1 MRSARSGHRR
11 RLGYVLGVT
20 IASLAAAGAVI
31 GQSAPA
37 GATPA
42 SGSDYTAGVQG
53 TVFATTVVGS
63 RIYVGG
69 DFSYAGR
76 WVGRGAAVNET
87 TGRQGTLPL
96 RAVGT
101 IRTAVA
107 DGKGGWWIGGDFTQV
122 GGRTRAGLAR
132 ITSAGAL
139 ATWAPAV
146 TGSVRTLAVRNG
158 IVYAGGQFTAV
169 GGAARANLAALDS
182 TGAVLPWNPGANGP
196 VDSLV
201 ATGTGLLAGG
211 EFTSV
216 GGQARGGVAAVDA
229 AGAVSTWNPDVTGA
243 VRALALSP
251 DGATAYLG
259 GTFSAVGGQPR
270 TGLAAVSAADGT
282 VATWDPA
289 PDGPVNALAVTGAG
303 TRVLAGGDFGTAGGQ
318 ARPHAAALSAATG
331 LADGWNPAPDGAV
344 ADLDLASG
352 GRVYL
357 GGAFGSVG
365 GQTRQRAA
373 LVDELTAAVAEWNPS
388 LDAPVATVAKS
399 GTQMFVGGDFS
410 YLNGAARRNFVALDA
425 TTGDV
430 DYSIQADTDGIV
442 YALAGDAATGRL
454 YVGGAFGTVGGQP
467 HARLAALDL
476 NAGGAVLPWKAD
488 ADGNVRALL
497 TSAGSLYVGGGFT
510 NINTVYATRLAR
522 IPLATGAPD
531 KLFKP
536 KPSGVVR
543 ALVAPPDA
551 SAVLVIGE
559 YQTIGGLSRN
569 GAAAVNPVTGAVG
582 PFTPGEG
589 GSGLSAAMS
598 PDGETLYWASHSNR
612 LYAYAWRTANLPTW
626 RVRTG
631 GDIQAIAA
639 SATEIYVGGHF
650 TNFPEAKLSRPFIA
664 SLYAATG
671 AVTPWTPSSD
681 GNFGVWAFT
690 ITPDSLLVGGDFTR
704 SGGHRQPGFARYT
717 GMP

>member
-1 MRSARSGHRR
+1 MGCTKGRSGGQKWATRETSAARRPGTHYGAGPWRPRGADVPTPPCPCSLWSSLMRSARSGHRR

-37 GATPA
+37 GASPA
-42 SGSDYTAGVQG
+42 SVSDYTAGVQG

-96 RAVGT
+96 RAIGT

-169 GGAARANLAALDS
+169 GGASRANLAALDS

-201 ATGTGLLAGG
+201 GTGTGLLAGG

-216 GGQARGGVAAVDA
+216 GGRARGGVAAVDA

-289 PDGPVNALAVTGAG
+289 PDGTVNALAVTGAG

-442 YALAGDAATGRL
+442 YALAGDAATG
-454 YVGGAFGTVGGQP
+454 
-467 HARLAALDL
+467 
-476 NAGGAVLPWKAD
+476 
-488 ADGNVRALL
+488 
-497 TSAGSLYVGGGFT
+497 SLYVGGGFT
-510 NINTVYATRLAR
+510 NIKTVYATRLAR

-551 SAVLVIGE
+551 AAVLVIGE

-589 GSGLSAAMS
+589 GAGLSAAMS

-664 SLYAATG
+664 SLYTATG
-671 AVTPWTPSSD
+671 GVTPWTPSSD

-704 SGGHRQPGFARYT
+704 SGGHRQPGFA
-717 GMP
+717 